1 MGGSLGYNRHTTCV
15 LCAVLRPCGFP
26 AAVRGACGRAS
37 TQAALGSF
45 SFARR
50 RNIGRERQ
58 QKRLA
63 STRNVAFSGLATP
76 FAVPGRVKN

>member
-1 MGGSLGYNRHTTCV
+1 MS
-15 LCAVLRPCGFP
+15 GF
-26 AAVRGACGRAS
+26 AFWGRAAAHAHGS
-37 TQAALGSF
+37 GSARARGRTGTQAALGSF

-76 FAVPGRVKN
+76 FAVPGRVQN